1 MEQSEHSQKIEQ
13 MDQPRETE
21 QQDQPAQ
28 TQEPDQPVQM
38 QEPEQPDRIQHPDQ
52 IKRIQEME
60 EHLDRAAAV
69 MKELTTALEHY
80 REAKE
85 SFRRVEYYM
94 SSWDWIID
102 YQDDEEGNLP
112 EDLKRGVLSQ
122 DAIYNL
128 LDEEKETMV
137 EMMEMAKDYLAGLSN
152 TPY

>member
-1 MEQSEHSQKIEQ
+1 MEEKGNLKMEQ
-13 MDQPRETE
+13 T
-21 QQDQPAQ
+21 
-28 TQEPDQPVQM
+28 
-38 QEPEQPDRIQHPDQ
+38 DRTPNPDQ
-52 IKRIQEME
+52 IKRIREME
-60 EHLDRAAAV
+60 EHLDRATAA

-80 REAKE
+80 KEAKE

-94 SSWDWIID
+94 SSWDWIVD

-122 DAIYNL
+122 DAIYDL

-137 EMMEMAKDYLAGLSN
+137 EMMDLAKEYLAGLSN